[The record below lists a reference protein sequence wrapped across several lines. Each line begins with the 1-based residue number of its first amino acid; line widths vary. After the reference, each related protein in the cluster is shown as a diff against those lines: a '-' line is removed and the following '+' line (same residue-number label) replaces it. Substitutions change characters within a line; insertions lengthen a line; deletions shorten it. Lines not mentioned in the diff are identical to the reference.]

1 MSYPITKVSHSL
13 CNPHGYWPQN
23 GYFKRSEMCFIGNLK
38 MNNYPMQIMVDN
50 DTAMM
55 VQSFVDSGVSIDF
68 DKLLKLMA
76 ENSEAIEDFIQGI
89 ETGEPRF
96 MFPVSDS
103 SMKRLIIEETNRY
116 SVSPEQYLKAAIV
129 ILHADNILVT
139 DSKVVH

>member
-1 MSYPITKVSHSL
+1 MREYELQI
-13 CNPHGYWPQN
+13 
-23 GYFKRSEMCFIGNLK
+23 FI
-38 MNNYPMQIMVDN
+38 DS

-55 VQSFVDSGVSIDF
+55 VQSFIDVGVSIDF
-68 DKLLKLMA
+68 DRLLKLMA

-103 SMKRLIIEETNRY
+103 SMKRLVIEETNKY
-116 SVSPEQYLKAAIV
+116 SISPERYLKAAIA
-129 ILHADNILVT
+129 ILYADNILVT

>member
-1 MSYPITKVSHSL
+1 
-13 CNPHGYWPQN
+13 
-23 GYFKRSEMCFIGNLK
+23 
-38 MNNYPMQIMVDN
+38 MNYSMQIFVDN

-96 MFPVSDS
+96 MFPVTDS
-103 SMKRLIIEETNRY
+103 NMKRLIIEETNRY
-116 SVSPEQYLKAAIV
+116 SVSPEKYFKAAV
-129 ILHADNILVT
+129 AILYADNVLVA
-139 DSKVVH
+139 DSMRIH

>member
-1 MSYPITKVSHSL
+1 
-13 CNPHGYWPQN
+13 
-23 GYFKRSEMCFIGNLK
+23 
-38 MNNYPMQIMVDN
+38 MNNFPLQIFVDN

-55 VQSFVDSGVSIDF
+55 VQSFVDSCVSIDF

-103 SMKRLIIEETNRY
+103 SMKRLVIEETNKY
-116 SVSPEQYLKAAIV
+116 SVSPEKYLKAAIA
-129 ILHADNILVT
+129 ILYSDNILVT

>member
-1 MSYPITKVSHSL
+1 
-13 CNPHGYWPQN
+13 
-23 GYFKRSEMCFIGNLK
+23 
-38 MNNYPMQIMVDN
+38 MNNHPMQIFVDN

-103 SMKRLIIEETNRY
+103 SMKRLVIEQTNKY
-116 SVSPEQYLKAAIV
+116 SVSPEKYLKAAIA
-129 ILHADNILVT
+129 ILYADNILVT